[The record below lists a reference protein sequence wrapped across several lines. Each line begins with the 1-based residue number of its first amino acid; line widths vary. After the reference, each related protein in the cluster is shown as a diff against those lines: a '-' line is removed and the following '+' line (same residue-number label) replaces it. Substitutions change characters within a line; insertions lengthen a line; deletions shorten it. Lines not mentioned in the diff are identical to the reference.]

1 MAFLYLDSTKRKR
14 INDMI
19 KSKQNEKRIF
29 DKEACFSKKILFYFF
44 VLNEEFLSVTKY
56 INGREEKK
64 VSPFFP
70 LFILSQVP
78 PSFEIASQNPHKM
91 APIRF

>member
-1 MAFLYLDSTKRKR
+1 MKKR
-14 INDMI
+14 IY
-19 KSKQNEKRIF
+19 
-29 DKEACFSKKILFYFF
+29 DKEACFSQKILFYFF

-64 VSPFFP
+64 ESVLSFP